1 MVGVL
6 QLGQSWGGAL
16 IITSK
21 GTSHS
26 CPFRHL
32 KVRYAISKLPPSILI
47 ALPLSRAPA
56 IFCRAELNTR

>member
-6 QLGQSWGGAL
+6 QMGQSWGGAL

-32 KVRYAISKLPPSILI
+32 NVRNAISKLPPSILI
-47 ALPLSRAPA
+47 ALPLSNASP
-56 IFCRAELNTR
+56 IFCRADASTL